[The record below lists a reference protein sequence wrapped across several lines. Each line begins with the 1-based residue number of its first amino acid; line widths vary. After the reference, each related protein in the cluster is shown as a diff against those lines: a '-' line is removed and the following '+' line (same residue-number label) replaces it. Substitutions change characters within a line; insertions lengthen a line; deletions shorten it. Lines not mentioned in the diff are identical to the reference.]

1 MCKSDL
7 YPLYAFSSWYVFHC
21 LHLSHTAFCFS
32 LLLFPLESSY
42 SNYYFD
48 GDREGNNQ
56 DDDSYYG
63 KSVCAVADGG
73 ESDQW
78 YLGQTQCFKANS
90 AFSLYGI
97 LKDSS
102 AEQKQ
107 GSYCHKGT
115 FINSFFTTA
124 GVETIAQTFGLG
136 SYLQADDDGGND
148 GFVAPS
154 YPSSYCEWIT
164 YYSDDDGGDQQG
176 GGEDQYLSKYT
187 DATSYGTGCLNK
199 QFVLDQYAGALCNPA
214 RYNQTLDTF
223 DSFNGDLESM
233 GCFQIFD
240 GSNYQEEGEGRR
252 KLEDEEDFD
261 LLSNS
266 RACSVQLYPNECPDP
281 YGLVKKY
288 EQSLNNALTTKT
300 VSRTGSH
307 TAAMVTTLSSWMFLF
322 VGAVL
327 MVASFCVRKNKAE
340 RTIQSEPDDY
350 DIKSPSHSVVRSV
363 STPAPSLVQSVSS
376 TISERAR
383 SMKEAI
389 QNYAEEEEDIDATA
403 DVILPPYVS
412 RSEQP
417 EFVSPLRSPDP
428 QTPMAQPEP
437 PAPPTQSSI
446 LHPPDQSNN
455 PSPPQSVHSATP
467 QPSVHSKD
475 PSLETPQNP
484 SPQPSVHSKEPSL
497 ETPQNPSPRSSV
509 PPKERSLESP
519 QNPSPQPSVPSI
531 TLSFTPSQNPTPQPP
546 DNSEAAP
553 LQQTDPVSASLPVPA
568 PVDTSTATP
577 SLPPAYSNVAT
588 PTRKKKRP
596 RLAKL
601 SRKILGLRKKAP

>member
-1 MCKSDL
+1 MCKSDDYHL
-7 YPLYAFSSWYVFHC
+7 YDLSSC
-21 LHLSHTAFCFS
+21 LHLSHTAFSFP

-48 GDREGNNQ
+48 GDSEGNNQ

-136 SYLQADDDGGND
+136 SYLEANDNGGND

-154 YPSSYCEWIT
+154 YPSSYCEWT
-164 YYSDDDGGDQQG
+164 TGGGDQQG
-176 GGEDQYLSKYT
+176 GGDDDQYLSKYT

-214 RYNQTLDTF
+214 RYTQTLDTF

-266 RACSVQLYPNECPDP
+266 RACSVQLYPDECPDP

-288 EQSLNNALTTKT
+288 EHALDNALLTKT
-300 VSRTGSH
+300 ATMTLNPSSQQAMFAFSWIFLITGLAMMIGGFFIHKRSSNRTMKDDSQD
-307 TAAMVTTLSSWMFLF
+307 MELERPPSF
-322 VGAVL
+322 V
-327 MVASFCVRKNKAE
+327 K
-340 RTIQSEPDDY
+340 Q
-350 DIKSPSHSVVRSV
+350 
-363 STPAPSLVQSVSS
+363 VSS
-376 TISERAR
+376 TISEKSR
-383 SMKEAI
+383 SVVEKI
-389 QNYAEEEEDIDATA
+389 QNFAEEEEDVLA
-403 DVILPPYVS
+403 
-412 RSEQP
+412 
-417 EFVSPLRSPDP
+417 PD
-428 QTPMAQPEP
+428 
-437 PAPPTQSSI
+437 
-446 LHPPDQSNN
+446 
-455 PSPPQSVHSATP
+455 SPPRAVEGDDA
-467 QPSVHSKD
+467 
-475 PSLETPQNP
+475 
-484 SPQPSVHSKEPSL
+484 
-497 ETPQNPSPRSSV
+497 
-509 PPKERSLESP
+509 
-519 QNPSPQPSVPSI
+519 
-531 TLSFTPSQNPTPQPP
+531 PT
-546 DNSEAAP
+546 
-553 LQQTDPVSASLPVPA
+553 A
-568 PVDTSTATP
+568 PVDEPYVQITSATGEA
-577 SLPPAYSNVAT
+577 PASQAAT
-588 PTRKKKRP
+588 SSASQHASMAQSSKKEKRP
-596 RLAKL
+596 TMAKL
-601 SRKILGLRKKAP
+601 SKKLFGSSKNEAS